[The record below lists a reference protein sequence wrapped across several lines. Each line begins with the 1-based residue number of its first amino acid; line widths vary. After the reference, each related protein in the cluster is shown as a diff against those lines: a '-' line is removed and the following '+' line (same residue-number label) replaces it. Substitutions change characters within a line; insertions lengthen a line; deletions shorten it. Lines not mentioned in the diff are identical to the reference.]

1 MKKLLLCILCSTIFT
16 TFIGFTF
23 IFLYYVPEF
32 ISFEIVRNADINSEL
47 SNEIAE
53 NFEDTYKNLEK
64 TVKEQKDI
72 YGEDFPSGGR
82 MIFLLINIVCR
93 SIIFTN
99 IMSLLPG
106 IMLGI
111 IIYIVFVRKSKG
123 KELLIESIFALS
135 IILIIVFVFS
145 LGYNTILNYIIKT
158 SSANINSIPETYI
171 YFLEDNNI
179 LFQFGIIIIL
189 VYLANIIYQ
198 KVVTHKLNKALEK
211 KI

>member
-93 SIIFTN
+93 SIIFTY

-179 LFQFGIIIIL
+179 LFQFGIIFIL

>member
-1 MKKLLLCILCSTIFT
+1 MKKLLLCILCSTIVT
-16 TFIGFTF
+16 TFIGFTILF
-23 IFLYYVPEF
+23 IYYVPEF
-32 ISFEIVRNADINSEL
+32 ISFEIIRNNDINSEL

-53 NFEDTYKNLEK
+53 NFEDTYKNFEK

-93 SIIFTN
+93 SIIFTY

-145 LGYNTILNYIIKT
+145 LGYNTILNHIIKT

-171 YFLEDNNI
+171 YFLGDNNI
-179 LFQFGIIIIL
+179 LFQFGIIFVL

-211 KI
+211 KV